1 MHIWLSGS
9 EEESG
14 AVRKGLEEKIDR
26 YAAGELGHAADAIS
40 CIWAVSN
47 EDGLSFSDSP
57 SPSRPSG
64 SSGLASSLMRAST
77 TSVAVAKTFLG
88 CDIRGPLIKSIK
100 EGYLLDR
107 KYWVRR
113 SREGAVEPIYF
124 ASTVAWADVDG
135 GESPHPGAIE
145 VTESCRSVRAP
156 IGERGPPRRQ
166 GRR

>member
-1 MHIWLSGS
+1 MKHLLHVWLSGS

-14 AVRKGLEEKIDR
+14 AVRKGLDEKIDG
-26 YAAGELGHAADAIS
+26 YATGELGHAADALS
-40 CIWAVSN
+40 WIWAVSN

-64 SSGLASSLMRAST
+64 SSGLASSLTRAST
-77 TSVAVAKTFLG
+77 TSVGVAKTFSG

-107 KYWVRR
+107 KYWVKR

-124 ASTVAWADVDG
+124 ASTLVWANVDG
-135 GESPHPGAIE
+135 GESPIP
-145 VTESCRSVRAP
+145 
-156 IGERGPPRRQ
+156 GPPK
-166 GRR
+166 